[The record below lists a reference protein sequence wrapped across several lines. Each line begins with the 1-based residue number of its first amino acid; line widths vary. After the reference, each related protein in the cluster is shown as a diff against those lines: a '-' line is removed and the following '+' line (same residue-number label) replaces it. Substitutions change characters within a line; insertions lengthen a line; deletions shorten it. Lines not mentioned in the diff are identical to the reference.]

1 MYLQYG
7 KGTIYS
13 FRHVKICL
21 YTLPISKMYFSPS
34 IWPFK
39 RPCQQTVIHVR
50 LTVVLHV
57 SCCDNV
63 NADCLHIRHLLVCFA
78 DIYILSITKHPSVL
92 DIAWC
97 INSHV
102 VFKTNCAYRFTL
114 PWFFKELSTQI
125 KDNGGNRHIN
135 YIVKNLKDHSIFWY
149 KDVINLCT
157 CKVFFRAECFID
169 SVLMSR

>member
-1 MYLQYG
+1 M
-7 KGTIYS
+7 
-13 FRHVKICL
+13 F
-21 YTLPISKMYFSPS
+21 
-34 IWPFK
+34 
-39 RPCQQTVIHVR
+39 
-50 LTVVLHV
+50 LHV

-102 VFKTNCAYRFTL
+102 VFKTNCAYRSTL

-125 KDNGGNRHIN
+125 KDNGGNRHIEFKRPQYLLIQKCN
-135 YIVKNLKDHSIFWY
+135 KPVYLQGFFPCRMLYWQRFNVKITRLWLWFLPNSRPCLTHLSECWDTIFMIKQIAACLSMLRY
-149 KDVINLCT
+149 LGK
-157 CKVFFRAECFID
+157 
-169 SVLMSR
+169 

>member
-1 MYLQYG
+1 MEKVQFIPFVMSKFVCIRCQSAKCILVLPFDPLNGLVNRRWYMYDLLL
-7 KGTIYS
+7 
-13 FRHVKICL
+13 F
-21 YTLPISKMYFSPS
+21 
-34 IWPFK
+34 
-39 RPCQQTVIHVR
+39 
-50 LTVVLHV
+50 LHV

-102 VFKTNCAYRFTL
+102 VFKTNCAYRSTL

-135 YIVKNLKDHSIFWY
+135 
-149 KDVINLCT
+149 
-157 CKVFFRAECFID
+157 
-169 SVLMSR
+169 

>member
-1 MYLQYG
+1 M
-7 KGTIYS
+7 
-13 FRHVKICL
+13 F
-21 YTLPISKMYFSPS
+21 
-34 IWPFK
+34 
-39 RPCQQTVIHVR
+39 
-50 LTVVLHV
+50 LHV

-157 CKVFFRAECFID
+157 CKVFFPCRMLYWQRFNVKITRLWLWFLPNSRPCLTHLSECWDTIFMIKQIAACL
-169 SVLMSR
+169 SMLRYLGK